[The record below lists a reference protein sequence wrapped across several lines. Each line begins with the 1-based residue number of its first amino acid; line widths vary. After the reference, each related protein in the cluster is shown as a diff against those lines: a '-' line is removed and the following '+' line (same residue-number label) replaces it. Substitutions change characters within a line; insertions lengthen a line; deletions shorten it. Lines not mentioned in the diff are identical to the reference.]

1 MPWGMHGWSPR
12 GIYGSH
18 HVCVLV
24 SESFREKAVCIFSAI
39 TEIIRTEKFMQAYC
53 LGIDLWCMYFRLEA
67 LLSNYGMIC
76 SPSSTAVA
84 SELESNKEWSH
95 TTSVGFLSAW
105 QFNLY
110 KNQMVTWEKSSIPWA
125 IGHLCTIARYLHSIS
140 YCSLCT
146 QTAAW
151 LHALLLYLACL
162 QLQTF
167 TLWYPSIYRPAIM
180 LLV

>member
-84 SELESNKEWSH
+84 SELESNKERSH
-95 TTSVGFLSAW
+95 TIGPGFLSAW

-110 KNQMVTWEKSSIPWA
+110 NKSNGDLREIQYTVSNWA
-125 IGHLCTIARYLHSIS
+125 PMHHCQIFTYHFLLFFVYTNSCLA
-140 YCSLCT
+140 
-146 QTAAW
+146 
-151 LHALLLYLACL
+151 ALLLYPACL